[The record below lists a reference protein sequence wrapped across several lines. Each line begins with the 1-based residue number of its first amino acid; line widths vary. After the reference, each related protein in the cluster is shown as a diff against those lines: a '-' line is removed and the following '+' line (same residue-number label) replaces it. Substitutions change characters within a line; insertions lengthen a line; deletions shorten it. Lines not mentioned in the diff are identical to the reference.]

1 VTAANAAQNAPWSL
15 SLGRYELRFR
25 LATGGMASV
34 YLAKARG
41 HAAFEK
47 WVAVKVIS
55 PQLASD
61 RSFVKMF
68 LDEARLV
75 ARLNHP
81 NICAVLDF
89 GEADS
94 TYFLTMEYL
103 HGESLSTLI
112 KSALSVGAPLP
123 VTVACRIVADAA
135 RGLHA
140 AHELKL
146 ADGRLANVVHRDVS
160 PQNIFVLY
168 DGVTKV
174 VDFGIAR
181 SVDRT
186 AERTSTGMIKGKLA
200 YMAPEQLRG
209 LEPDRR
215 IDVFALG
222 VVLWEC
228 VTGKRLFQKGT
239 EAATM
244 CAVLQDPIPA
254 ASSLAPG
261 IPPELDAILTRA
273 LDRNP
278 DERLQTAG
286 ELARELDRFIASRGV
301 AVGPD
306 EVGDVMRSHFQA
318 RIDQREKLLNAPSD
332 ERAPSPKAES
342 SAVADAFGNRDTVL
356 PGSGESADE
365 NESPSDPMGDVDPE
379 SRSAV
384 ARKPQ
389 PTQTSYG
396 HDGPLAF
403 GPQPTPSMPVHEFAG
418 APPSEQGARKSRVA
432 LVAIAVALPLLGAL
446 VAVAAQR
453 AASTQPAP
461 FVVVN
466 PPTNAPSP
474 PAQAVAPPTQA
485 SPQQFALPTPIQ
497 PMQLAQPALAP
508 QPAPTAAPVAAQTPV
523 APSRDPGRR
532 RSGSTPATRGGTQ
545 SEQPPERGAAPSGRT
560 TGVRAATNF
569 ETL

>member
-1 VTAANAAQNAPWSL
+1 MTAGNAAQTAPWSL
-15 SLGRYELRFR
+15 SLGRYELRYR

-34 YLAKARG
+34 YLAKAKG

-55 PQLASD
+55 PQLATD
-61 RSFVKMF
+61 KSFVKMF

-89 GEADS
+89 GEAES

-112 KSALSVGAPLP
+112 KSALREDAPLP

-146 ADGRLANVVHRDVS
+146 PDGRFANVVHRDVS

-186 AERTSTGMIKGKLA
+186 AERTSTGMIKGKLS

-209 LEPDRR
+209 IEPDRR

-228 VTGKRLFQKGT
+228 VTGKRLFQKST

-254 ASSLAPG
+254 ASQIVASIA
-261 IPPELDAILTRA
+261 PELDAILTRA
-273 LDRNP
+273 LARNP
-278 DERLQTAG
+278 DERFQTAG
-286 ELARELDRFIASRGV
+286 ELAKELDRFIASRGV
-301 AVGPD
+301 PVGPD
-306 EVGDVMRSHFQA
+306 EVGDVMRAHFQA
-318 RIDQREKLLNAPSD
+318 RIDQRDKLLNAPTDAGRST
-332 ERAPSPKAES
+332 KAES
-342 SAVADAFGNRDTVL
+342 AAVADAFGSRETIQ
-356 PGSGESADE
+356 PGSPDASDGSGASIGEDA
-365 NESPSDPMGDVDPE
+365 DPE

-396 HDGPLAF
+396 GDGALAF
-403 GPQPTPSMPVHEFAG
+403 GPQPTPSMPFQEVAA
-418 APPSEQGARKSRVA
+418 APSSATSGRSNRLLIVS
-432 LVAIAVALPLLGAL
+432 LAVALPLLGAL
-446 VAVAAQR
+446 VAVVAQR
-453 AASTQPAP
+453 AASAPRTPYVIVNQGPTSSAPPPQPTPAVQPAVQP
-461 FVVVN
+461 ANPVVQ
-466 PPTNAPSP
+466 PANATV
-474 PAQAVAPPTQA
+474 AQQ
-485 SPQQFALPTPIQ
+485 PTP
-497 PMQLAQPALAP
+497 PEPTAQPSTP
-508 QPAPTAAPVAAQTPV
+508 TPTPTPA
-523 APSRDPGRR
+523 REPGRR
-532 RSGSTPATRGGTQ
+532 RPSPATSGARNGATGAQASEPGATSGG
-545 SEQPPERGAAPSGRT
+545 RPS
-560 TGVRAATNF
+560 GVRAATNF
-569 ETL
+569 DTL

>member
-1 VTAANAAQNAPWSL
+1 MTVGNAAQRSTPWSRT
-15 SLGRYELRFR
+15 LGRYELRYR
-25 LATGGMASV
+25 LASGGMASV

-41 HAAFEK
+41 HAQFEK
-47 WVAVKVIS
+47 WVAVKVIA
-55 PQLASD
+55 PQLATD
-61 RSFVKMF
+61 RSFVRMF

-112 KSALSVGAPLP
+112 KSSLKIGAPLP
-123 VTVACRIVADAA
+123 VPVACRIVADAA

-146 ADGRLANVVHRDVS
+146 SDGRFANVVHRDVS

-209 LEPDRR
+209 IEPDRR
-215 IDVFALG
+215 VDVFALG

-228 VTGKRLFQKGT
+228 ITGKRLFQRQV

-244 CAVLQDPIPA
+244 CAVLQDPIQPP
-254 ASSLAPG
+254 SSVAPG
-261 IPPELDAILTRA
+261 IAKELDAIIEKA
-273 LDRNP
+273 LCRNP
-278 DERLQTAG
+278 DERYQTAA
-286 ELARELDRFIASRGV
+286 ELAREIDRFVASRGV
-301 AVGPD
+301 PAGPD
-306 EVGDVMRSHFQA
+306 EVADLMKQHFA
-318 RIDQREKLLNAPSD
+318 ERIAQRDKLLHADLAP
-332 ERAPSPKAES
+332 APNHIREEAIAVES
-342 SAVADAFGNRDTVL
+342 AFGNRETIAPPPD
-356 PGSGESADE
+356 ESDE
-365 NESPSDPMGDVDPE
+365 SDEASDETG

-384 ARKPQ
+384 GRKPQ
-389 PTQTSYG
+389 PTQTNYG
-396 HDGPLAF
+396 TDAVFSSTG
-403 GPQPTPSMPVHEFAG
+403 TPSMPIND
-418 APPSEQGARKSRVA
+418 APTGMAIPSRASGLEPSAPKSNRA
-432 LVAIAVALPLLGAL
+432 LIALFAVALPLLGAGVALAVTRAGREPARPSVL
-446 VAVAAQR
+446 VLNGPTAPSHAN
-453 AASTQPAP
+453 PAP
-461 FVVVN
+461 FVTPASVAQQTAA
-466 PPTNAPSP
+466 PTTIAD
-474 PAQAVAPPTQA
+474 AAVAAAPTQ
-485 SPQQFALPTPIQ
+485 PIETQ
-497 PMQLAQPALAP
+497 
-508 QPAPTAAPVAAQTPV
+508 APTAQPPA
-523 APSRDPGRR
+523 SPGRA
-532 RSGSTPATRGGTQ
+532 RSHTRTTSAEPATRNAAATQ
-545 SEQPPERGAAPSGRT
+545 SAPSGPRT

-569 ETL
+569 DTL